1 MGAIMTVVY
10 QYPSCSTCKKALQWL
25 KAEDITVDVR
35 HIVDETPDASTIKN
49 AIERSGLP
57 LRRFF
62 NTSGKAYREGNY
74 KEQVPHMSNPEAAEI
89 LSQNG
94 MLIKRPLVIDK
105 NFVLVGFNEQAWA
118 DAFKK
123 YGS

>member
-1 MGAIMTVVY
+1 MTVVY
-10 QYPSCSTCKKALQWL
+10 QYPPCSTCKKALKWL
-25 KAEDITVDVR
+25 DAHNIDVEVR
-35 HIVDETPDASTIKN
+35 HIVDEAPDAATIKN

-62 NTSGKAYREGNY
+62 NTSGQAYREGNY

-94 MLIKRPLVIDK
+94 MLIKRPLVVDK
-105 NFVLVGFNEQAWA
+105 NFVLVGFKEDEWA
-118 DAFKK
+118 EAFQVKDT
-123 YGS
+123 